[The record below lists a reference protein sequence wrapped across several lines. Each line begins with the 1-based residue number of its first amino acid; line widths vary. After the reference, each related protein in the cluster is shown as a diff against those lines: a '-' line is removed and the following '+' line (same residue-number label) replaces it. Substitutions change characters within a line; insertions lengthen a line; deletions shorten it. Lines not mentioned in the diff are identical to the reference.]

1 MSYPRSRSSL
11 GLHLRLSGLGID
23 GVSGPEPHTVDTS
36 REESEVG
43 RGRDAGGESATSS
56 RGVAAP
62 GEEESSPDE
71 GVSPCRLWG
80 DLGGLAAEE

>member
-43 RGRDAGGESATSS
+43 RGHGAGGSQLLRAG
-56 RGVAAP
+56 GVAAP
-62 GEEESSPDE
+62 GEEESLPDE

-80 DLGGLAAEE
+80 DLGGLAEEE

>member
-43 RGRDAGGESATSS
+43 RGRDAGGSQLLRAGGWLRQERRRVRQMKGSLPA
-56 RGVAAP
+56 GC
-62 GEEESSPDE
+62 GETW
-71 GVSPCRLWG
+71 VV
-80 DLGGLAAEE
+80 